1 VKFDTDSKLI
11 TNYAVTDAALH
22 DSNRCIDFLDE
33 KDEALY
39 ADSAYSGETIAEQLP
54 EKCENH
60 ICEKGYRGHS
70 LTEE

>member
-1 VKFDTDSKLI
+1 MKCDADSKFI

-39 ADSAYSGETIAEQLP
+39 VLMSKPKIMVTLYLLADFIL
-54 EKCENH
+54 
-60 ICEKGYRGHS
+60 
-70 LTEE
+70 